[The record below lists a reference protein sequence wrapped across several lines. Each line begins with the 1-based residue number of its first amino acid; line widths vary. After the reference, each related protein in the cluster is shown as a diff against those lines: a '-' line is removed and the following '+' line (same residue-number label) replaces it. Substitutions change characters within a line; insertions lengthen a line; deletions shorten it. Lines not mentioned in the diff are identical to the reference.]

1 MRLQKALA
9 AAGVASRR
17 TCEEMIA
24 RGRVAV
30 NGKTTRTQGVKITPG
45 VDEVRVDGQPVPLFA
60 KPKPIYVM
68 LNKPVGYVSTV
79 SDPHADATVLDL
91 VDEIKTRLFPV
102 GRLDADSDGL
112 LLLTN
117 DGDFALKLTH
127 PRYHVPKIY
136 RVRARGFVDKIAAEK
151 LSQGI
156 DLPDGHTAPAD
167 LKYIEYDNSDQTT
180 VVEITMY
187 EGRNRQVRRMFEA
200 IGHPV
205 RTLTRIGFGNLR
217 MGLLN
222 SGTWRNLKKEEI
234 EDLLK
239 LAKPTPT
246 PKKTERRI
254 KPKYFRSRNA
264 APNPAPENNG

>member
-1 MRLQKALA
+1 MQKALA

-17 TCEEMIA
+17 ACEEMVA
-24 RGRVAV
+24 RGRVAI
-30 NGKTTRTQGVKITPG
+30 NGRTTRTQGQKIVPG
-45 VDEVRVDGQPVPLFA
+45 VDEVRVDGQIVALTA
-60 KPKPIYVM
+60 APKKIYVM

-79 SDPHADATVLDL
+79 SDPHASATVLDL

-136 RVRARGFVDKIAAEK
+136 RVRARGFLDKIAAEK
-151 LSQGI
+151 LSQGM

-167 LKYIEYDNSDQTT
+167 LKFIEYDNSDNTT
-180 VVEITMY
+180 LVEITMY

-205 RTLTRIGFGNLR
+205 RELTRIGFGNLR

-222 SGTWRNLKKEEI
+222 PGTWRKLKEEEI
-234 EDLLK
+234 ADLLR

-246 PKKTERRI
+246 PKKTERRL
-254 KPKYFRSRNA
+254 KPKYFRARNT
-264 APNPAPENNG
+264 APRPESGDGE

>member
-1 MRLQKALA
+1 
-9 AAGVASRR
+9 
-17 TCEEMIA
+17 MIA
-24 RGRVAV
+24 RGRVAI
-30 NGKTTRTQGVKITPG
+30 NGKTLRTQGLKITPG
-45 VDEVRVDGQPVPLFA
+45 VDEVRVDGQIVALTA
-60 KPKPIYVM
+60 EPKKIYVM

-79 SDPHADATVLDL
+79 SDPHASATVLDL
-91 VDEIKTRLFPV
+91 LDEIKTRLFPV

-117 DGDFALKLTH
+117 DGDFSLKLTH

-136 RVRARGFVDKIAAEK
+136 RVRARGFLDKIAAEK

-167 LKYIEYDNSDQTT
+167 LKYIEYDNADQTT
-180 VVEITMY
+180 IVEITMY

-222 SGTWRNLKKEEI
+222 PGTWRKLKPDEVA
-234 EDLLK
+234 DLLR
-239 LAKPTPT
+239 LAQPTPT
-246 PKKTERRI
+246 PKKTERRL
-254 KPKYFRSRNA
+254 KPSHYRPRNA
-264 APNPAPENNG
+264 PPNPPTETDG